1 MLSPLPA
8 SSPLSVLFDR
18 IEDRGAADR
27 ATEPACFTDLHLDQ
41 VVQSL
46 CSGRT
51 EYRLEPFFH
60 WPLRRLDA
68 IAYRHEVFRD
78 LEQGSLL
85 RAVRLFSSAMR
96 DVSSHMALVGK
107 LSDRH
112 HKDAWLVE
120 TIQAYCSAAATFA
133 RELAS
138 LPICSEAL
146 TRFSGHLNRY
156 TTSEAFT
163 ALRGEGE
170 ALLRQLSRVSYRI
183 LIHGN
188 SFTVDRYDN
197 EADYSAEIET
207 TFAKFRRG
215 AASNHLIDYKDSPQD
230 MNHVEA
236 KILQFV
242 GQLNPELFTRLTDYA
257 RRHPAFVDDVI
268 DMFERD
274 IQFYLAWLDHI
285 SRHTDAGL
293 RFCLPEMSNSG
304 KDLDVVDGF
313 DLALANKLGRAS
325 TVVCND
331 MAFAGRERILVVS
344 GPNQGGKTTYARM
357 FGQLYYLASLGCPVP
372 ARTARLGLF
381 DDIYTHFEKEEK
393 VDNLRGKLEDD
404 LVRVRAILDKA
415 TARSIVVFNEIF
427 TSTTIQDEVFLSR
440 KVMQALCARDV
451 VGVWVTFVDELA
463 AMGPQTVSMTST
475 IVPDNPPERTFKV
488 VRRPADGLAYAMA
501 IAEKYKLTHDHIV
514 RRVAS

>member
-1 MLSPLPA
+1 L
-8 SSPLSVLFDR
+8 
-18 IEDRGAADR
+18 
-27 ATEPACFTDLHLDQ
+27 
-41 VVQSL
+41 
-46 CSGRT
+46 
-51 EYRLEPFFH
+51 
-60 WPLRRLDA
+60 
-68 IAYRHEVFRD
+68 
-78 LEQGSLL
+78 
-85 RAVRLFSSAMR
+85 
-96 DVSSHMALVGK
+96 
-107 LSDRH
+107 
-112 HKDAWLVE
+112 
-120 TIQAYCSAAATFA
+120 A
-133 RELAS
+133 RYVA
-138 LPICSEAL
+138 
-146 TRFSGHLNRY
+146 
-156 TTSEAFT
+156 SEAFIT
-163 ALRGEGE
+163 LRGEAE
-170 ALLRQLSRVSYRI
+170 ALSRELSHVSYRI
-183 LIHGN
+183 LIYGN

-207 TFAKFRRG
+207 TFAKFRQG

-293 RFCLPEMSNSG
+293 RFCLPEMSNSD

-325 TVVCND
+325 AVVCND
-331 MAFAGRERILVVS
+331 MALAGRERILVVS

-357 FGQLYYLASLGCPVP
+357 FGQLHYLGSLGCPVA
-372 ARTARLGLF
+372 ARTAHLGLF
-381 DDIYTHFEKEEK
+381 DNIYTHFEKEEK
-393 VDNLRGKLEDD
+393 VENLRGKLEDD
-404 LVRVRAILDKA
+404 LVRVRTILDKA

-440 KVMQALCARDV
+440 KVMKALCARDAI
-451 VGVWVTFVDELA
+451 GVWVTFVDELT

-475 IVPDNPPERTFKV
+475 IVRGNPAERTFKI
-488 VRRPADGLAYAMA
+488 VRRPADGLAYATA
-501 IAEKYKLTHDHIV
+501 IAEKYNLTHDHV
-514 RRVAS
+514 LRRLAS